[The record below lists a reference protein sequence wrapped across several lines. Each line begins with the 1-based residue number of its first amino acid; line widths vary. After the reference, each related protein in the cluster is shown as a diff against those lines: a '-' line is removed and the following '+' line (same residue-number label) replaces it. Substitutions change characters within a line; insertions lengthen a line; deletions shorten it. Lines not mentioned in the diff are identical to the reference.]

1 MKTEEECRKRE
12 EIQFLIIKTSFF
24 HAKVEEQRRKRE
36 EIQSLK
42 YVDADDNNKWE
53 KMKKIEVVKEPNDVN
68 ICYILGGSTSL
79 KYMDADGNNKR
90 ERMKKIE
97 VVKESDEENVRCY
110 SHCGSCRNCL
120 SSAGGLLAGP
130 SGITDVRPLVN
141 GRSLEERSILSGKNY
156 EETTEI
162 FKNLIL
168 RLPFISTR
176 GGIPNKKMIEG
187 FLYGYKT
194 EQQLKIFC
202 ICHGSFLTPTE
213 FVMYA
218 GGFDIENPLKHLDLH
233 SVPL

>member
-12 EIQFLIIKTSFF
+12 EIQFLIIKTSFL

-42 YVDADDNNKWE
+42 YVDTDDNNKWE

-68 ICYILGGSTSL
+68 ICYIPGGSTSL

-97 VVKESDEENVRCY
+97 VVKESDEENVRW
-110 SHCGSCRNCL
+110 
-120 SSAGGLLAGP
+120 P

-162 FKNLIL
+162 LKNLIL

-194 EQQLKIFC
+194 EQQLKIVC
-202 ICHGSFLTPTE
+202 ICHGSFLTPTK
-213 FVMYA
+213 FVMYV